1 MVLTALLALKWP
13 CCRTSKGV
21 LGRTTPYGKDLARR
35 QRCRPKSHA
44 HFMPQLE
51 YSRNQRG
58 ACSLS
63 PLQISGL
70 TSLFGHQ
77 ISPSVQPSPPTS
89 ARILLAVTA
98 PTSPNRAHHRRDRCD
113 TSKLPAP
120 PVSETQL
127 RPIFLNAGTR
137 CAVLLYFC
145 FSNVS
150 CPPYRLPYSPL
161 IFPRQWHARRDERA
175 TEYDA
180 PRSSHVGVN
189 KGY

>member
-1 MVLTALLALKWP
+1 MMVLTALLASKWP
-13 CCRTSKGV
+13 CC
-21 LGRTTPYGKDLARR
+21 
-35 QRCRPKSHA
+35 QRCATGLPHMAKIWRDDKGA
-44 HFMPQLE
+44 GR
-51 YSRNQRG
+51 SRTHILRHNLNILGTSAAR
-58 ACSLS
+58 ALSLS
-63 PLQISGL
+63 LQISGPN
-70 TSLFGHQ
+70 SLFSHQ

-137 CAVLLYFC
+137 SAVSLYFR
-145 FSNVS
+145 FPYISR
-150 CPPYRLPYSPL
+150 PPNRLPYCPL
-161 IFPRQWHARRDERA
+161 VLPRQWYARRDKRA